1 MTYKEIEIDYPT
13 VDMIQEFIDLKGFK
27 NLSAEEI
34 FNLYEQKGWKTVKG
48 TPVKSIEAIII
59 SYNSKI
65 NPNSSYKKRK
75 LNQSEQYKELLQTE
89 EWRCLRGEEVEGRG
103 CHCEKRE
110 ETKKLQVHHK
120 AYRGR
125 GKQRRLPW
133 GYFFKDME
141 VLCEKHH
148 AEAHNVK
155 YTNKV

>member
-89 EWRCLRGEEVEGRG
+89 EWRYFRDKVIELHNYKCDK
-103 CHCEKRE
+103 CE

-125 GKQRRLPW
+125 GKKRRLPW